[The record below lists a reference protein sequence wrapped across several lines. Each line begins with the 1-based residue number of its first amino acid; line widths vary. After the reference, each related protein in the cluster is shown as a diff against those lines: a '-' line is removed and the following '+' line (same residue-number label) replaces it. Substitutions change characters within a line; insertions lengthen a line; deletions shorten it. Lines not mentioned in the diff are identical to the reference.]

1 MDNSWQCFIQDL
13 QKEVNSEI
21 STHNPHRALIMKDNQ
36 SRKKIILNE
45 IKKNCYNAPLE
56 VVDGNYAREYYDTNL
71 LIDQLRSIENIFN
84 TVKSFPEIMDKKE
97 KLELKKKIITQYLTY
112 LVSKHFQQILEEL
125 TKLNKTEHI
134 LDLSLVQIK
143 NLKVNLSEF
152 KTKYISLS
160 MKIVQ
165 RKQKYKNL
173 CVLKNLLK
181 DTMAGWYMQLQEA
194 KKIKKRNEYADL
206 FMKYSRIQENVTDW
220 SKNHKNFL
228 IAENIIKKLKKRME
242 KVKVHFDKILSSI
255 FEEKKTDLQNIYNLF
270 CKIKVLSTQ
279 NPLEAFKFALRK
291 SMRDSI
297 FHFAKDVISP
307 NTNIYS
313 IDIEKI
319 EKFSIFKLYIL
330 KEEDFFN
337 VVPNVLT
344 KIIAIG
350 ECYNYYIT
358 ERDDSVIGKLL
369 IEEAQNFYNL
379 CEKKITKILK
389 YLCPNIANSITIIK
403 SQESFL
409 QYISCI
415 NIFTLTL
422 QNYFHCNIS
431 KFIKPYII
439 DTVKTQL
446 NCSIK
451 YYIKKICFGLCSDTW
466 HRIPYEE
473 KYLLPVTHMRKAINN
488 FNPHSYH
495 QFLPFFN
502 EDAYNFITNINEL
515 SDSAYENVRELF
527 DRFINEKN
535 EVLSDMKYNENI
547 SSNYSAKNISFKP
560 AVTVRRK
567 SLSSS
572 NINLTEENGNF
583 IIVSSKDILTTAT
596 ITSIKYIKQFS
607 SNIFLY
613 TSLKDFIYEKVLNLF
628 EYYFI
633 GSITI
638 LMFNKQYFEQIF
650 KVVDILN
657 MKKPG
662 GLNSS
667 SEFANFLENF
677 MGLREFLVKATKNFQ
692 EVYDGAVVNF
702 LDDTNKITNNSINDN
717 IEVNKIMFPKLN
729 PTIILD
735 PSNKYCL
742 LIESIVLVE
751 SVYSLYKFIKHYKQK
766 LYSSNNNENIKIEQE
781 TNDNNTSSEKF
792 NVTLVLYKKAL
803 KQLTVYLY
811 KPLCLNILI
820 INPIINKIKNRKWD
834 IIEKPKINDGNN
846 YIDLLVDE
854 IFEKID
860 KLELLSGWSLTEKS
874 FMRFFYV
881 LFDVIINKLFDTLAN
896 IKNWSEQGRQ
906 LFVEDMFLFK
916 SKLLE
921 KFSEKNIKPNIDSY
935 FTKLIQYINAWYYN
949 EEQILKYITEDKIE
963 YKHIKSIV
971 EYGQYFKGK
980 TPNDKKVFLTKIE
993 ELYYGNISSLN
1004 ERLNTIK

>member
-1 MDNSWQCFIQDL
+1 MENSWQCFIQDL
-13 QKEVNSEI
+13 QKEANSEI
-21 STHNPHRALIMKDNQ
+21 PTLNPHRALIMKDNK

-45 IKKNCYNAPLE
+45 IKRYNYNSPLE
-56 VVDGNYAREYYDTNL
+56 VVDMNYIREYYDTNL
-71 LIDQLRSIENIFN
+71 LIDQLKSITDIFN

-125 TKLNKTEHI
+125 TKLNKTEHT
-134 LDLSLVQIK
+134 LDLSLIQIK

-152 KTKYISLS
+152 KTKYITLS
-160 MKIVQ
+160 MTIVR

-173 CVLKNLLK
+173 CKLKNLLK
-181 DTMAGWYMQLQEA
+181 DTMAVWYTHLQEA

-206 FMKYSRIQENVTDW
+206 FMKYSEIQENIADW

-228 IAENIIKKLKKRME
+228 IADNIILKLKKRME
-242 KVKVHFDKILSSI
+242 KVKVHFDGILSSI
-255 FEEKKTDLQNIYNLF
+255 FEEKKTDLQNIYILF

-297 FHFAKDVISP
+297 FHFAKNIISP
-307 NTNIYS
+307 NTNIYT

-319 EKFSIFKLYIL
+319 EKFSIFKLYVL
-330 KEEDFFN
+330 KEEEFFD
-337 VVPNVLT
+337 VIPSILS
-344 KIIAIG
+344 KIITIG
-350 ECYNYYIT
+350 ECYNYYT
-358 ERDDSVIGKLL
+358 VEKGDSVIGKLL
-369 IEEAQNFYNL
+369 IDEAQNFYNL

-389 YLCPNIANSITIIK
+389 YLGPTLANSLTTIK
-403 SQESFL
+403 FQEPFL

-422 QNYFHCNIS
+422 QNYFNYHVS

-439 DTVKTQL
+439 DTVKNQF
-446 NCSIK
+446 NYSIK

-473 KYLLPVTHMRKAINN
+473 KYLLPVTYMRKTNDN
-488 FNPHSYH
+488 FNPHNYH

-502 EDAYNFITNINEL
+502 EDAYNFINNINEL

-527 DRFINEKN
+527 DKFITEKN
-535 EVLSDMKYNENI
+535 EVLSNIKYNKKIN
-547 SSNYSAKNISFKP
+547 SNKSTKNISLKS
-560 AVTVRRK
+560 VVSVRRK

-572 NINLTEENGNF
+572 NINFTEEIKNL
-583 IIVSSKDILTTAT
+583 IVISSKDILTEAT
-596 ITSIKYIKQFS
+596 IISIKYIKQFS
-607 SNIFLY
+607 SNIYLY
-613 TSLKDFIYEKVLNLF
+613 NSLKDFIYEKILNLF

-650 KVVDILN
+650 KIVDVVN
-657 MKKPG
+657 MKKSG
-662 GLNSS
+662 GLISS
-667 SEFANFLENF
+667 SEFANFLESF
-677 MGLREFLVKATKNFQ
+677 MDLREFLVKATKNFN
-692 EVYDGAVVNF
+692 ELYDGAVVNF
-702 LDDTNKITNNSINDN
+702 LDDSNKITNNSINDN

-751 SVYSLYKFIKHYKQK
+751 SVYSLYKFIKHYKKK
-766 LYSSNNNENIKIEQE
+766 LYSNNNDENIKIEKIIDD
-781 TNDNNTSSEKF
+781 NDSSSEQF
-792 NVTLVLYKKAL
+792 NKILELYKKAL
-803 KQLTVYLY
+803 KQLTAYLY

-834 IIEKPKINDGNN
+834 ITEKPKINDGNN
-846 YIDLLVDE
+846 FIDLLVDE
-854 IFEKID
+854 ILEKID

-921 KFSEKNIKPNIDSY
+921 KFSEKNIKPDIDSY
-935 FTKLIQYINAWYYN
+935 FNKLIQYINAWYYN
-949 EEQILKYITEDKIE
+949 EEQILNYITEDKIE
-963 YKHIKSIV
+963 YKYIKSIV
-971 EYGQYFKGK
+971 EYGQHFKDK
-980 TPNDKKVFLTKIE
+980 NPNDKKVFLTKIE
-993 ELYYGNISSLN
+993 ELYYGNILSLN
-1004 ERLNTIK
+1004 EKLIAIK

>member
-1 MDNSWQCFIQDL
+1 MENSWQCFIQDL
-13 QKEVNSEI
+13 QKAVNTEI
-21 STHNPHRALIMKDNQ
+21 STHNPHRALIMKDNK
-36 SRKKIILNE
+36 SRKKTILNE
-45 IKKNCYNAPLE
+45 IKRNNFNSPFE
-56 VVDGNYAREYYDTNL
+56 VIDLNYTREYYDTNL
-71 LIDQLRSIENIFN
+71 LIDQLKSISDIFN

-112 LVSKHFQQILEEL
+112 LVSKHFQLILEEL
-125 TKLNKTEHI
+125 TKLSKTEHI
-134 LDLSLVQIK
+134 FDLSLVQIK
-143 NLKVNLSEF
+143 TLKVNLSEF
-152 KTKYISLS
+152 KSKYISLS
-160 MKIVQ
+160 MKIIQ

-173 CVLKNLLK
+173 CTLKNLLK

-206 FMKYSRIQENVTDW
+206 FMKYSEIQENVVSW
-220 SKNHKNFL
+220 SRNHKNFL
-228 IAENIIKKLKKRME
+228 IAENIILKLKKRME
-242 KVKVHFDKILSSI
+242 KVKVHFDGILSSI

-297 FHFAKDVISP
+297 FYLAKNVIIS
-307 NTNIYS
+307 NVNVYS
-313 IDIEKI
+313 ADIEKI
-319 EKFSIFKLYIL
+319 EKFSIFKLYVL
-330 KEEDFFN
+330 KEKEFFN
-337 VVPNVLT
+337 VIPSILS
-344 KIIAIG
+344 KIITIG
-350 ECYNYYIT
+350 ECFNYYIT
-358 ERDDSVIGKLL
+358 EKNDSVIGKLL
-369 IEEAQNFYNL
+369 IEETENFYQL

-389 YLCPNIANSITIIK
+389 YLCPTIANSMINIK
-403 SQESFL
+403 SQEPFL
-409 QYISCI
+409 QYISCV

-422 QNYFHCNIS
+422 QNYFDYHTS

-446 NCSIK
+446 NYNIK
-451 YYIKKICFGLCSDTW
+451 YYIKKTCFGLCSDTW

-473 KYLLPVTHMRKAINN
+473 KYLLPLTHMKKAINN
-488 FNPHSYH
+488 FNPHCYH
-495 QFLPFFN
+495 KFLPFFN

-515 SDSAYENVRELF
+515 SDSAYENIRELF
-527 DRFINEKN
+527 DKFINEKN
-535 EVLSDMKYNENI
+535 EVLSDMKYNDNI
-547 SSNYSAKNISFKP
+547 ILNYSEKNISFKP
-560 AVTVRRK
+560 NVSLRRK
-567 SLSSS
+567 SLSSN
-572 NINLTEENGNF
+572 NINFSEEIDNL
-583 IIVSSKDILTTAT
+583 IIISSKDILTSAT
-596 ITSIKYIKQFS
+596 ITAIKCIKQFS
-607 SNIFLY
+607 TNIFLY
-613 TSLKDFIYEKVLNLF
+613 SSLKDFIYEKILNLF

-650 KVVDILN
+650 KIVDIVN

-692 EVYDGAVVNF
+692 GLYDGAMVNF
-702 LDDTNKITNNSINDN
+702 LDDGNKITNNTINDN
-717 IEVNKIMFPKLN
+717 IDVNKIMFPKLN
-729 PTIILD
+729 PTIVLD

-766 LYSSNNNENIKIEQE
+766 LYRSNNDENIKIEQ
-781 TNDNNTSSEKF
+781 NIDDNNSSSEQF
-792 NVTLVLYKKAL
+792 NKILELYKKAF
-803 KQLTVYLY
+803 KQLTAYLY
-811 KPLCLNILI
+811 RPLCLNILI

-834 IIEKPKINDGNN
+834 ITEKPKINDGNN

-854 IFEKID
+854 IMEKID

-874 FMRFFYV
+874 FIRFFYV
-881 LFDVIINKLFDTLAN
+881 LFDVIVKKLFDTLAN

-906 LFVEDMFLFK
+906 LFFEDMFLFK

-935 FTKLIQYINAWYYN
+935 FNKLIKYINAWHFN

-971 EYGQYFKGK
+971 EYGQHFKNK
-980 TPNDKKVFLTKIE
+980 SPNDKKIFLTKIE
-993 ELYYGNISSLN
+993 ELYYGNITSLN
-1004 ERLNTIK
+1004 EKLIAIK